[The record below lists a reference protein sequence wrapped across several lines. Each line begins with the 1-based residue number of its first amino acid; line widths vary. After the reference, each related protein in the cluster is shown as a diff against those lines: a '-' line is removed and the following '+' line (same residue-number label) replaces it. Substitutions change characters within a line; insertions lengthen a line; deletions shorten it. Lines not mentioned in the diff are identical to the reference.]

1 MRRKDREVIKDEEID
16 KIISN
21 CYCCRLGFQDEGNI
35 YMVPL
40 SFGYEKNN
48 GRRIFY
54 FHSAKEG
61 RKIDLIRKN
70 HYAGFE
76 LDTNYKLKE
85 GTKACSYS
93 ARFQSVTG
101 SVRWSLS
108 MIRKRGKRHSGLS
121 CVRIQEKRNGSFLRK
136 CWTWSV
142 HLSWKLR
149 NYLVKNISKPEFYDC
164 KKILNNEDLYFM

>member
-1 MRRKDREVIKDEEID
+1 MEDGRMRRKDREVIKDEEID

-21 CYCCRLGFQDEGNI
+21 CHCCRLGFQDEGNI
-35 YMVPL
+35 YIVPL
-40 SFGYEKNN
+40 SFGYEKDD

-70 HYAGFE
+70 HYAGIE

-101 SVRWSLS
+101 S
-108 MIRKRGKRHSGLS
+108 GKVEFIEETEEKKKALRAVMCQNTGKEEWEFSEEMLDVVCTFKLEVEELS
-121 CVRIQEKRNGSFLRK
+121 CKEHF
-136 CWTWSV
+136 
-142 HLSWKLR
+142 
-149 NYLVKNISKPEFYDC
+149 
-164 KKILNNEDLYFM
+164 